1 MSGKRLLDAIQ
12 LFNVAKSV
20 ATKHLA
26 LRQRQ
31 LDVFTRTSSLTKG
44 VQRQTEGLILTARA
58 AAALA
63 RRFNEPSP
71 SEAAPKTQPTSTPT
85 YSQPTNAEARSGL
98 SPDEAK
104 KAQRQAEFQIPSSA
118 AEHTGNNGSSALNV
132 SEQQDVFYQRSQEL
146 TPGLSGLPRVKL
158 PKTTNDTQVNMDSSV
173 NADVFHSP
181 VNTEK
186 PVSEEAS
193 TTEQQD
199 VSEEMM
205 KEIFHSPKVAK
216 LLSKKAPSDMGS
228 RDWRAKGV
236 SESSVSRRSASAPV
250 ENVKETDKEDMETIG
265 ASIAEDVA
273 LVRRTSRVD
282 IAKHIM
288 TS

>member
-20 ATKHLA
+20 ATKHLT

-31 LDVFTRTSSLTKG
+31 LDIFTRTSSLTKG
-44 VQRQTEGLILTARA
+44 IQRQTEGLILTAQA

-63 RRFNEPSP
+63 KRFNEPSP

-85 YSQPTNAEARSGL
+85 SSQPTNAEARSGL

-118 AEHTGNNGSSALNV
+118 AEHTVNNGSSALNV
-132 SEQQDVFYQRSQEL
+132 SEQQDVFYQRSQES

-158 PKTTNDTQVNMDSSV
+158 PKTINDTQVNVDSSL

-181 VNTEK
+181 VGTEK
-186 PVSEEAS
+186 SASQEVS

-199 VSEEMM
+199 VSSEMM
-205 KEIFHSPKVAK
+205 KEILHSPKVAR
-216 LLSKKAPSDMGS
+216 LLSKKAPSDIKNP
-228 RDWRAKGV
+228 DWRAKGF

-250 ENVKETDKEDMETIG
+250 ENVKQTDKEDMEMIG
-265 ASIAEDVA
+265 ASIAEDVV
-273 LVRRTSRVD
+273 LVRHL
-282 IAKHIM
+282 AE
-288 TS
+288 

>member
-1 MSGKRLLDAIQ
+1 MKP
-12 LFNVAKSV
+12 SV
-20 ATKHLA
+20 PMT

-44 VQRQTEGLILTARA
+44 IQRQTEGLILTAQA

-63 RRFNEPSP
+63 KRFNEPSP
-71 SEAAPKTQPTSTPT
+71 SEAAPKTQPTSTT
-85 YSQPTNAEARSGL
+85 ASSQPTNAAARSGL
-98 SPDEAK
+98 SPDKAK

-118 AEHTGNNGSSALNV
+118 AGHTVNNGSSALNV
-132 SEQQDVFYQRSQEL
+132 SDQQDVFYQPSQES

-158 PKTTNDTQVNMDSSV
+158 PKTISNTQVNVDSSL
-173 NADVFHSP
+173 NADSFHSP

-186 PVSEEAS
+186 SASEEVS

-205 KEIFHSPKVAK
+205 KEIFHSPKVARI
-216 LLSKKAPSDMGS
+216 LSKKGVSDMKNP
-228 RDWRAKGV
+228 DWRAKGF

-250 ENVKETDKEDMETIG
+250 EKVKQVNKEELEKIG

-273 LVRRTSRVD
+273 LVRRL
-282 IAKHIM
+282 AE
-288 TS
+288 